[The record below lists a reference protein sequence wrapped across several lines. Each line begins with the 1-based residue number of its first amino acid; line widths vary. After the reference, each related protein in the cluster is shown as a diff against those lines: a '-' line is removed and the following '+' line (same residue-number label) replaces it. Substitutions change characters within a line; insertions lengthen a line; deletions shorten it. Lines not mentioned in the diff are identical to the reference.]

1 VDLRNFIHGDDRQ
14 KDEYVAAILAHSI
27 AYTTTLI
34 RIIDR
39 WVDELPPEM
48 IDELSSSIDNFIGM
62 VGEFVD
68 VDSMY
73 KAIDE
78 TIGEEDNDSAA

>member
-1 VDLRNFIHGDDRQ
+1 MDLRNFIHGDDRQ
-14 KDEYVAAILAHSI
+14 KDEYVGAILAHSI

-34 RIIDR
+34 QIIDR
-39 WVDELPPEM
+39 WVDELPQEM
-48 IDELSSSIDNFIGM
+48 IDELASSIDNFIGM

-78 TIGEEDNDSAA
+78 TTGEEEHDSAA